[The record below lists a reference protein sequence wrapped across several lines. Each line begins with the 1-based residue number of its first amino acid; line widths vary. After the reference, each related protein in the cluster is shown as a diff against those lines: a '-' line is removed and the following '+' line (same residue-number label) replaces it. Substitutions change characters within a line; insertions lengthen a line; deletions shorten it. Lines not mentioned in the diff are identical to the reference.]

1 MRNQKFKIINDAMAK
16 HKIEEHL
23 SEYDESVLN
32 SFLNDP
38 MRTSGLDPRLKRIGS
53 HG

>member
-1 MRNQKFKIINDAMAK
+1 MAR

-32 SFLNDP
+32 SFVHDP
-38 MRTSGLDPRLKRIGS
+38 IRTASLDPRLKRIAS
-53 HG
+53 HGHNVN